1 LPGGIIFPQKEGK
14 VEGQPISIVLVDNHK
29 IIREGLKSL
38 LDNRKDIEVAGII
51 DYKGLPQLLITVKP
65 AVILLSILSSCDP
78 EIDLAIKAI
87 NKQSPDTELLIL
99 GYSAND
105 GYLLQYLRMGAM
117 GCLLSDSS
125 VQDLITSIY
134 ELASGGAFLPSPIGK
149 NLIQKMTKN
158 EGEEGKQIISVSPQQ
173 LKVLKLICR
182 GFTNREIA
190 DMMFISRRTVDMH
203 VYRLYKQLNVTN
215 RAQAI
220 QFSINNGIINTN
232 DFGVDRS

>member
-1 LPGGIIFPQKEGK
+1 

-38 LDNRKDIEVAGII
+38 LDKDKDIDVAGVI
-51 DYKGLPQLLITVKP
+51 DYKGLPQLLKTVKP

-78 EIDLAIKAI
+78 EIDLAIKEI
-87 NKQSPDTELLIL
+87 NQKSPDTEVLIL
-99 GYSAND
+99 GHSAND
-105 GYLLQYLRMGAM
+105 GFLLQYLRMGAM

-134 ELASGGAFLPSPIGK
+134 ELASGGAFLPSHLGK
-149 NLIQKMTKN
+149 SLIQKITRN
-158 EGEEGKQIISVSPQQ
+158 DGEEVKQAISISPQQ

-190 DMMFISRRTVDMH
+190 EIMFISRRTVDMH

-232 DFGVDRS
+232 DFGVDLS